1 MIRSLF
7 LSSLRNL
14 HEGRWEF
21 GDGITVIAG
30 KNGTGKTTLLEAIHL
45 LCEGF
50 SFRTHSLSDLLSWNE
65 PEMIL
70 RGELAESKESD
81 RVFARALLL
90 NRNTGI
96 VVKKDGILCKSP
108 ASFFGEIP
116 AVIMQPADL
125 EMVRGAP
132 ENRRRYL
139 DELLCFKNVR
149 NADLLRRYRRILAE
163 RNQWLK
169 LNKIGKAVG
178 GEELHSVLT
187 QQLMD
192 LGVKIWMERMA
203 LVQEISPLI
212 VRYYEMLA
220 GIGDEVA
227 VSYKSAVFDFLREKE
242 LSEEILRDAFAHKL
256 EVLDFSERMQGLT
269 LSGPH
274 KDDLLLSLHGH
285 EMRSSGSQGQCRS
298 AAIALRLSASD
309 LASRHLIKPV
319 LLLDDIF
326 AELDKNRRAAV
337 AGVIREKK
345 CQVFVATPRIED
357 LPFSADEKIEMGD

>member
-1 MIRSLF
+1 MRCNEAINAIL
-7 LSSLRNL
+7 
-14 HEGRWEF
+14 
-21 GDGITVIAG
+21 
-30 KNGTGKTTLLEAIHL
+30 KNGVEASSKY
-45 LCEGF
+45 GSKGRGVF
-50 SFRTHSLSDLLSWNE
+50 GNVGSALLSPLEFATRAVNE
-65 PEMIL
+65 GDITKAMIDTY
-70 RGELAESKESD
+70 GKDKE
-81 RVFARALLL
+81 FML
-90 NRNTGI
+90 
-96 VVKKDGILCKSP
+96 
-108 ASFFGEIP
+108 
-116 AVIMQPADL
+116 
-125 EMVRGAP
+125 
-132 ENRRRYL
+132 
-139 DELLCFKNVR
+139 
-149 NADLLRRYRRILAE
+149 
-163 RNQWLK
+163 
-169 LNKIGKAVG
+169 GKAVG

-298 AAIALRLSASD
+298 AAIALRLS
-309 LASRHLIKPV
+309 V
-319 LLLDDIF
+319 
-326 AELDKNRRAAV
+326 
-337 AGVIREKK
+337 
-345 CQVFVATPRIED
+345 
-357 LPFSADEKIEMGD
+357 